1 MARLKMNIFHW
12 HLTDDQGWRIEIKKY
27 PKLCQIGARRDS
39 TQLNGWKGNSFDGK
53 VHEGYY
59 TQKEIKEIIE
69 YAQSLHIQIIPEIE
83 MPGHSSAVIAAYPEF
98 GTTKN
103 KLRFLVALEFST
115 RYWMFLPK
123 SNSIL
128 A

>member
-1 MARLKMNIFHW
+1 MPNRRPARFYPIEWMERKIHLMEKYTKVIILK
-12 HLTDDQGWRIEIKKY
+12 KKY
-27 PKLCQIGARRDS
+27 
-39 TQLNGWKGNSFDGK
+39 
-53 VHEGYY
+53 
-59 TQKEIKEIIE
+59 KEIIE

-123 SNSIL
+123 K
-128 A
+128 

>member
-1 MARLKMNIFHW
+1 M
-12 HLTDDQGWRIEIKKY
+12 
-27 PKLCQIGARRDS
+27 
-39 TQLNGWKGNSFDGK
+39 NGWKGNSFDGK

-98 GTTKN
+98 GTTK
-103 KLRFLVALEFST
+103 KQIKVPCSFGVQ
-115 RYWMFLPK
+115 YWMKLLLYFLHP
-123 SNSIL
+123 SYIL
-128 A
+128 VEMK

>member
-1 MARLKMNIFHW
+1 M
-12 HLTDDQGWRIEIKKY
+12 
-27 PKLCQIGARRDS
+27 
-39 TQLNGWKGNSFDGK
+39 DGK
-53 VHEGYY
+53 EIHLMESTRRLLYS
-59 TQKEIKEIIE
+59 KEIKEIIE

>member
-1 MARLKMNIFHW
+1 M
-12 HLTDDQGWRIEIKKY
+12 
-27 PKLCQIGARRDS
+27 
-39 TQLNGWKGNSFDGK
+39 NGWKGNSFDGK

>member
-1 MARLKMNIFHW
+1 MPNRRPARF
-12 HLTDDQGWRIEIKKY
+12 Y
-27 PKLCQIGARRDS
+27 PID
-39 TQLNGWKGNSFDGK
+39 GWKGNSFDGK

-83 MPGHSSAVIAAYPEF
+83 MPGHSSAVIAAYPDLEQP
-98 GTTKN
+98 KN

-123 SNSIL
+123 K
-128 A
+128 